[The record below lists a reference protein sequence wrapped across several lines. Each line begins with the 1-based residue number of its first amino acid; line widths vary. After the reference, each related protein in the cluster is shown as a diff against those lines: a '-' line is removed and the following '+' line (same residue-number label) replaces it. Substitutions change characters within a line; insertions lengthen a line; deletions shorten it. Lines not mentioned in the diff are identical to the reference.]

1 MSGGAK
7 LETSGEARV
16 PIATLFYR
24 SLGVG
29 YSEMQDSNTTSKI
42 TNSTKNREFNVH
54 LHKI

>member
-1 MSGGAK
+1 MSGGANP
-7 LETSGEARV
+7 ETSGKAPV

-24 SLGVG
+24 SLGIAQ
-29 YSEMQDSNTTSKI
+29 SDIQDGNTTSKI